1 MLEITALVLFPALMA
16 YAAAS
21 DLLTMTISNRVSI
34 ALVVGFA
41 GVGLASG
48 MPATT
53 IVATHLACGAAV
65 LVLTFTLFAFGWI
78 GGGDAK
84 LAAAT
89 AVWLGW
95 THLFDY
101 GLQASLL
108 GAVLTIGIVMWRK
121 YALPAM
127 LVERRWITRLHSAGS
142 GVPYG
147 IALAIA
153 GLAIYPDTAV
163 WTAISSA

>member
-1 MLEITALVLFPALMA
+1 MIVVAVLVLFPMLMA

-21 DLLTMTISNRVSI
+21 DLLTMTISNQVSI
-34 ALVVGFA
+34 ALVFGFA
-41 GVGLASG
+41 VMAWAAG
-48 MPATT
+48 MPMLTQLEL
-53 IVATHLACGAAV
+53 HLACGAAV

-95 THLFDY
+95 ANLFEY
-101 GLQASLL
+101 GLAASIL
-108 GAVLTIGIVMWRK
+108 GAGLTLGIVAMRK
-121 YALPAM
+121 RSLPAI
-127 LVERRWITRLHSAGS
+127 LVGRPWAMRLHAADN

-147 IALAIA
+147 IALAVA
-153 GLAIYPDTAV
+153 GLALYPDSAIWTAV
-163 WTAISSA
+163 AAS

>member
-1 MLEITALVLFPALMA
+1 M
-16 YAAAS
+16 
-21 DLLTMTISNRVSI
+21 
-34 ALVVGFA
+34 
-41 GVGLASG
+41 
-48 MPATT
+48 
-53 IVATHLACGAAV
+53 
-65 LVLTFTLFAFGWI
+65 
-78 GGGDAK
+78 
-84 LAAAT
+84 
-89 AVWLGW
+89 
-95 THLFDY
+95 
-101 GLQASLL
+101 
-108 GAVLTIGIVMWRK
+108 LTIGIVMWRK